1 MYKGMVESILV
12 IALAGLGLAD
22 GWRLSN
28 VVRAQGNFR
37 NVIGPDR
44 YLIVVSMGLLVC
56 GAWNLMASLRAIRH
70 PHIEEVAEKES
81 KRDLVFVVALVLI
94 LYTVAMPF
102 LGYLLATVIFFPVLY
117 LIFGVRPWT
126 KGVVVGVI
134 TTAIFY
140 AIFAYLADLP
150 LPKGFLENIF

>member
-1 MYKGMVESILV
+1 MIVALALPFAWHGYCQLHQFPVLLALLALFVILV
-12 IALAGLGLAD
+12 
-22 GWRLSN
+22 
-28 VVRAQGNFR
+28 
-37 NVIGPDR
+37 
-44 YLIVVSMGLLVC
+44 
-56 GAWNLMASLRAIRH
+56 
-70 PHIEEVAEKES
+70 VAM
-81 KRDLVFVVALVLI
+81 VLI
-94 LYTVAMPF
+94 LYTVTMPF
-102 LGYLLATVIFFPVLY
+102 LGYLLATVIFFPVIY

>member
-1 MYKGMVESILV
+1 MYKGLVESVLV

-22 GWRLSN
+22 AWRLSDS
-28 VVRAQGNFR
+28 VRAGSTFHD
-37 NVIGPDR
+37 VIGPDR
-44 YLIVVSMGLLVC
+44 YLIIVSMGLLVC
-56 GAWNLMASLRAIRH
+56 GAWNLVASLKEMRH
-70 PHIEEVAEKES
+70 AGVTAPVGKENKRNLVLLVA
-81 KRDLVFVVALVLI
+81 FVLI
-94 LYTVAMPF
+94 LYTAAMPL
-102 LGYLLATVIFFPVLY
+102 LGYLIATAVFFPVVY
-117 LIFGVRPWT
+117 FIFGVRPWT